1 VRTVREMKLVAL
13 VALAAL
19 AVAGTALAARG
30 DPRERFAPAD
40 QTRAQA
46 MLLRQSDFSV
56 AFVSRP
62 PSSSG
67 NDFYCSAIDESDLTL
82 TGKATSPSFTAQT
95 EYVVSTG
102 YVYAS
107 RTDSNTSWRRGVS
120 KGGERCLRLGT
131 RTQLQRGSARFV
143 SFKRLAFP
151 PRGDR
156 SVAYRAIAT
165 QQGIHLYIDVVAMQI
180 GRAQAAVIY
189 GSALVPP
196 PQSELKRVTATV
208 ATRARKAMRGA

>member
-1 VRTVREMKLVAL
+1 MKLVAL

-40 QTRAQA
+40 QARAKA

-62 PSSSG
+62 SSSSG

-82 TGKATSPSFTAQT
+82 TGKATSPNFTAQT

-107 RTDSNTSWRRGVS
+107 RADSNASWRRGVS
-120 KGGERCLRLGT
+120 KAGEQCLRLGT
-131 RTQLQRGSARFV
+131 RAQLQRGSARFV

-165 QQGIHLYIDVVAMQI
+165 QQGIHVYIDVVAMQI

-196 PQSELKRVTATV
+196 PQGELKRVTATV